1 MKYLFQFAA
10 ENAIYTLFTVATQIL
25 KIPPLCYSQLNNLF
39 NKGVNKMELLKKLAY
54 MGVGALVVL
63 LVVFAVAGSFAQ
75 EDDSAAPATEADT
88 AVATTF
94 RGRAALAH
102 PGTERPERDT
112 LLAEALG
119 ISAEELEAARE
130 EVRLAGIDAAL
141 EQELITEAQAEML
154 RERAG
159 RLPGRMP
166 FPVAEFEFDAEAVL
180 ADTLDISVEELAAA
194 REEARALA
202 LEAQVEAGRITEEEA
217 ELMVARQAVRD
228 YFDRDAVIDLM
239 EQLYGDAVQQ
249 ALDAGEITEAQAELL
264 LENPPA
270 YERFDQGGRR
280 PGGHGRGDRHGG
292 PAGFS
297 PPASQAAPAGP
308 GV

>member
-1 MKYLFQFAA
+1 MD
-10 ENAIYTLFTVATQIL
+10 
-25 KIPPLCYSQLNNLF
+25 
-39 NKGVNKMELLKKLAY
+39 LLKKVMY
-54 MGVGALVVL
+54 MGVGAVVVL
-63 LVVFAVAGSFAQ
+63 LVLFGVARGFAQ
-75 EDDSAAPATEADT
+75 DDGSAQPATGEGA
-88 AVATTF
+88 AVATTL
-94 RGRAALAH
+94 RGQAALAH

-154 RERAG
+154 QERAG

-166 FPVAEFEFDAEAVL
+166 FPLAEFEFDAEAVL

-264 LENPPA
+264 LETPPA
-270 YERFDQGGRR
+270 FERFDQGGRR
-280 PGGHGRGDRHGG
+280 AGGHGRGDRHDG
-292 PAGFS
+292 PAGF
-297 PPASQAAPAGP
+297 APRAPGTAGM
-308 GV
+308 GA